1 MPTIKQIC
9 YIELLDEM
17 LNTTIHRTGHESIA
31 TIHWVEDGRRNE
43 SKQAL
48 ISASVLLEG
57 LMSCHSSLSGPVMS
71 TLCIVTEFFF
81 PKLFGVQM
89 NTHAPL
95 LGPPL
100 QPGFKSWRQQKH
112 PLPGNPKNSRRVPA
126 CGTRGWFG
134 PSFQGVVAVV
144 EPSGSWLANLRCSTI
159 GCSRGSGVFSAGLA
173 EISFLVKCHGRRS
186 YPAIRGFFYLHIQ
199 YLCTTVFFY
208 NRTLIMDCWV

>member
-31 TIHWVEDGRRNE
+31 TIHWVEDGRRSE

-144 EPSGSWLANLRCSTI
+144 VNLVGHGWPRLWCGPI
-159 GCSRGSGVFSAGLA
+159 GWSQV
-173 EISFLVKCHGRRS
+173 
-186 YPAIRGFFYLHIQ
+186 RGFSRPDWLRFL
-199 YLCTTVFFY
+199 LRAMPWGRSFPCRSSFF
-208 NRTLIMDCWV
+208 